1 MRFNQSFLNYVLIFG
16 KLGFAAT
23 GVRGAALA
31 TLTSQLFNLAM
42 IVLGFV
48 VCAKRDRERPSFSL
62 RFRSLRIP
70 NYLAM
75 LLPILASEFLW
86 SLGQNVE
93 SAVYGHIG
101 TASLAAYTLTCPIQ
115 GLVVGALSGLSA
127 AAGVTVGKRLGRKEY
142 DEAYRESGRIMK
154 AGLLGAALISALLIL
169 LAGAYTDSYRVDREV
184 KSIGK
189 ALLIVFALYAPA
201 KVENMILGGGI
212 IRSGGRTGAIML
224 IDMAGTWCLGK
235 L

>member
-1 MRFNQSFLNYVLIFG
+1 MPQSRGSQGPRLFC
-16 KLGFAAT
+16 A
-23 GVRGAALA
+23 VRAAALA

-48 VCAKRDRERPSFSL
+48 VCAKRDGERPSFSL

-115 GLVVGALSGLSA
+115 GL
-127 AAGVTVGKRLGRKEY
+127 
-142 DEAYRESGRIMK
+142 
-154 AGLLGAALISALLIL
+154 GAALISALLLL

-184 KSIGK
+184 KAIGK
-189 ALLIVFALYAPA
+189 ALLIVFALYAPV

-212 IRSGGRTGAIML
+212 IRSGGRTGTIML
-224 IDMAGTWCLGK
+224 IDTVGTWCLGK